1 MTQEIPFIIAF
12 LAGVFSFLSPCVLPI
27 VPGFISYIAGKS
39 FSDLQNSSQKD
50 NLKLLPLI
58 TLFIIGFSI
67 VFIIMGA
74 SIDYLSDVFY
84 DIKREMNIFSGFLII
99 FLGLYFLGILKIP
112 FLNLERK
119 LNLDKLQNV
128 SFFPLLIGMAFAFGW
143 SPCIG
148 PILGSVL
155 AVAIKDSLN
164 GVILLSFYSMGL
176 AVPFLIVGLMISK
189 LLIMTS
195 FLNKYIRYFQFIT
208 GIILIIT
215 GVLIFNGSIQSL
227 GFQLNSILPSLEML
241 LIY

>member
-1 MTQEIPFIIAF
+1 MTQEIPFTIAF

-27 VPGFISYIAGKS
+27 VPGFISYIVGKS
-39 FSDLQNSSQKD
+39 FSDIQNSSKKE

-58 TLFIIGFSI
+58 ILFIIGFSI

-74 SIDYLSDVFY
+74 SIDFLSDFFY
-84 DIKREMNIFSGFLII
+84 DLKKEMNIFSGILII
-99 FLGLYFLGILKIP
+99 FLGLFFLGILKVP

-119 LNLDKLQNV
+119 INFDRLQNL

-155 AVAIKDSLN
+155 AIAINDSVN
-164 GVILLSFYSMGL
+164 GTLLLTIYSIGL
-176 AVPFLIVGLMISK
+176 GVPFLIVGLMMGRLIILSK
-189 LLIMTS
+189 NLTKFS
-195 FLNKYIRYFQFIT
+195 RYFQILTGLILLVT
-208 GIILIIT
+208 GILIL
-215 GVLIFNGSIQSL
+215 NGTIQSL

-241 LIY
+241 LI

>member
-1 MTQEIPFIIAF
+1 MTQEIPFTIAF

-27 VPGFISYIAGKS
+27 VPGFVSYIVGKS
-39 FSDLQNSSQKD
+39 FSDIQNSSKQD

-58 TLFIIGFSI
+58 ILFIIGFSI

-74 SIDYLSDVFY
+74 SIDFLSDFFY
-84 DIKREMNIFSGFLII
+84 DLKKEMNIFSGILII
-99 FLGLYFLGILKIP
+99 FLGLFFLGILKVP

-119 LNLDKLQNV
+119 LNFDKLQNL

-155 AVAIKDSLN
+155 AIAINDSVN
-164 GVILLSFYSMGL
+164 GTLLLTIYSIGL
-176 AVPFLIVGLMISK
+176 GVPFLIVGLMMGRLIILSK
-189 LLIMTS
+189 NLAKFS
-195 FLNKYIRYFQFIT
+195 RYFQILT
-208 GIILIIT
+208 GLILLVT
-215 GVLIFNGSIQSL
+215 GTLILNGTIQSI

-241 LIY
+241 LI

>member
-1 MTQEIPFIIAF
+1 MTQEIPFTIAF

-27 VPGFISYIAGKS
+27 VPGFISYIVGKS
-39 FSDLQNSSQKD
+39 FSDLQNSSKKE

-58 TLFIIGFSI
+58 ILFIIGFSI

-74 SIDYLSDVFY
+74 SIDFLSDFFY
-84 DIKREMNIFSGFLII
+84 DLKKEMNIFSGILII
-99 FLGLYFLGILKIP
+99 FLGLFFLGILKVP

-119 LNLDKLQNV
+119 INFDRLQNL

-155 AVAIKDSLN
+155 AIAINDSVN
-164 GVILLSFYSMGL
+164 GTLLLTIYSIGL
-176 AVPFLIVGLMISK
+176 GVPFLIVGLMMGRLIILSK
-189 LLIMTS
+189 NLVKFS
-195 FLNKYIRYFQFIT
+195 RYFQILTGLILLVT
-208 GIILIIT
+208 GILIL
-215 GVLIFNGSIQSL
+215 NGTIQSL

-241 LIY
+241 LI